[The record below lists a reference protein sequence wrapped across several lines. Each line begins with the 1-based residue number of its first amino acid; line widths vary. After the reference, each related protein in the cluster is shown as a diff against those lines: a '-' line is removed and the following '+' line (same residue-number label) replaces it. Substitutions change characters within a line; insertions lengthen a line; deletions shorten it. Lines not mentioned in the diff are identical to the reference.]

1 MAQPKILG
9 KNSIQSY
16 KSNNNPLHQKTVPY
30 NINTRNVSK
39 RLNPSMAISLNS
51 DSLQPGN
58 KYFRRFLN
66 FGNQGRNTF
75 KIFNK
80 PDKNQT
86 EYPLSN
92 ENVEVPKSYDW
103 LNKEQLK

>member
-1 MAQPKILG
+1 MAQPKFLG

-16 KSNNNPLHQKTVPY
+16 KSNNNPLNQKTVPY
-30 NINTRNVSK
+30 NINTRNFSK

-66 FGNQGRNTF
+66 FGN
-75 KIFNK
+75 
-80 PDKNQT
+80 
-86 EYPLSN
+86 
-92 ENVEVPKSYDW
+92 
-103 LNKEQLK
+103 